1 MSNVSSKSPSEILYD
16 DLVSSANSNR
26 RENAQNI
33 KVICDLMDK
42 DKVEI
47 TLSGVAKRCL
57 STYGAPAVSTVTN
70 TGSKLGEYVRLRKQ
84 EQKIEK
90 GTATIERSISAKLQD
105 PVIAQEVK
113 ILEEMIKG
121 LRNEN
126 NALRMLYKKLET
138 DVDDGIK
145 QILLSEHS
153 GSINKTS
160 QSNAPKYSSD
170 LKDAVLSI
178 FNHLAERGYGMYR
191 ERFGINKSTV
201 LTPAELKALKEVLDM
216 SESEFH
222 AKFVREK

>member
-1 MSNVSSKSPSEILYD
+1 MSNMPSKSPSEILYD
-16 DLVSSANSNR
+16 ELVSSANSNR

-33 KVICDLMDK
+33 KAICGLMDK

-90 GTATIERSISAKLQD
+90 GKVTIERSVSAKLQD

-126 NALRMLYKKLET
+126 NALRTLYKKLET
-138 DVDDGIK
+138 DVDGGIK
-145 QILLSEHS
+145 QILLSENS
-153 GSINKTS
+153 AAINKTS
-160 QSNAPKYSSD
+160 QLNAPKYSSD
-170 LKDAVLSI
+170 LKDAVMSI
-178 FNHLAERGYGMYR
+178 FKHLSDRGYGMYR
-191 ERFGINKSTV
+191 GRFGINKSTV
-201 LTPAELKALKEVLDM
+201 LTLAELKALKDVLGM

-222 AKFVREK
+222 ARFVRDK